1 MDEVARRS
9 VRRFGKAVDALE
21 RALSLGHLPD
31 NAERDAALLRFEL
44 AAELMPK
51 VLRRILSERGADVP
65 LPKDAV
71 RGARSADLVDEDTA
85 SALIAAIEDRNRMVH
100 DYSERFA
107 QELHDRIANVYQ
119 PALRRL
125 SDRAATL

>member
-1 MDEVARRS
+1 MDEITRRTARR
-9 VRRFGKAVDALE
+9 FAKAVDALE
-21 RALSLGHLPD
+21 RALRLGHLPD

-71 RGARSADLVDEDTA
+71 RSARSADLVDEDTA
-85 SALIAAIEDRNRMVH
+85 SALISAIDDRNRMVH

-107 QELHDRIANVYQ
+107 QDLHERIATQYQ

-125 SDRAATL
+125 SDKAAAL